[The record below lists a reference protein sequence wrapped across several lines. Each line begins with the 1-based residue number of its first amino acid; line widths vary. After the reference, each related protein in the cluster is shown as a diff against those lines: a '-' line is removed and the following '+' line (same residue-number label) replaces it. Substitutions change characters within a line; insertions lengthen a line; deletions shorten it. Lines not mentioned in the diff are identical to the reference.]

1 MRVFPIGVGTAFGR
15 RFFNSNYVVELDNE
29 EVLLVDCGMT
39 ASKSLEVIGMSVL
52 NIRHLF
58 ISHLHA
64 DHIGGI
70 EELALKNKLI
80 RDNKVN
86 LYINEELI
94 DGFWESV
101 RWGIEY
107 TELGRLKVDDYF
119 NVFLHRDE
127 FLLDGVEF
135 SSHPTLHVEGMN
147 SFDLGFG
154 STLLT
159 SDTLFVKD
167 YVVNRAHSFETVV
180 HDCSFNNNQL
190 VHTYFEDLIDNRD
203 LFDRLFI
210 IHYEDNIEK
219 YEQRLQSAGIGVCR
233 QYEDIV

>member
-15 RFFNSNYVVELDNE
+15 RFFNSNYVVEFDSKA
-29 EVLLVDCGMT
+29 VLLVDCGMT
-39 ASKSLEVIGMSVL
+39 ASQSLETIGVSAL
-52 NIRHLF
+52 DISHLF

-70 EELALKNKLI
+70 EELALKNRLI
-80 RDNKVN
+80 RGNKIN

-94 DGFWESV
+94 DGFWESI
-101 RWGIEY
+101 RWGIEH
-107 TELGRLKVDDYF
+107 TQLGRLKLDDYF
-119 NVFLHRDE
+119 NVFLHRDG
-127 FLLDGVEF
+127 FILDGVEF
-135 SSHPTLHVEGMN
+135 STHPTLHVEGMK

-167 YVVNRAHSFETVV
+167 YVVNRAQHFETVV
-180 HDCSFNNNQL
+180 HDCSFNNHQK
-190 VHTYFEDLIDNRD
+190 VHTYYKDLLDNRD
-203 LFDRLFI
+203 LFNRLYI
-210 IHYEDNIEK
+210 IHYEDNIEQ
-219 YEQRLQSAGIGVCR
+219 YEQRIRSAGIGVCR